1 MKISKKMTIAT
12 TAVTLIPCL
21 IGLALW
27 NRLPGQVPTHWNFKN
42 QIDGYS
48 SKAMLVF
55 GIPAFMAAMQL
66 FLLFMCQNDP
76 KGQNIGRRLFHLIA
90 WILPVISVVLTSI
103 SYGIAMGFSINVGK
117 ILNIMLGLLFIGVG
131 NYLPKSKQS
140 YTTGLKM
147 PWTLSSEENW
157 NRTHRLAGRL
167 WMLGGAL
174 FIVNAFWPSQ
184 WLFFLVLILIS
195 GIPGAYSYWLYR
207 KGI

>member
-66 FLLFMCQNDP
+66 FLLLCAKMIP
-76 KGQNIGRRLFHLIA
+76 RVR
-90 WILPVISVVLTSI
+90 ISAE
-103 SYGIAMGFSINVGK
+103 GCFS
-117 ILNIMLGLLFIGVG
+117 
-131 NYLPKSKQS
+131 
-140 YTTGLKM
+140 
-147 PWTLSSEENW
+147 
-157 NRTHRLAGRL
+157 
-167 WMLGGAL
+167 
-174 FIVNAFWPSQ
+174 
-184 WLFFLVLILIS
+184 
-195 GIPGAYSYWLYR
+195 
-207 KGI
+207 